1 MHENKHKKLLIN
13 CWAKISIFTCVTV
26 KFVIF
31 SGTKCRF
38 ENIVPGLLKMK
49 SFCRLLWYKPRKSG
63 EGSVRNDSLSTAIVK
78 NCSVTPCSHVR
89 KRLTECVMVVPKFL
103 LCSYLFHSPLQFMD
117 WILNRGKTLA
127 SNKTQALNLGS

>member
-1 MHENKHKKLLIN
+1 MKTKLPIN
-13 CWAKISIFTCVTV
+13 CRAKISIFTCVTV

-38 ENIVPGLLKMK
+38 EKIAPGLLKMK

-89 KRLTECVMVVPKFL
+89 KRLTECRHGRTQVTVI
-103 LCSYLFHSPLQFMD
+103 YLFHSLLRFIG
-117 WILNRGKTLA
+117 WFLHRGKMHL
-127 SNKTQALNLGS
+127 K